1 MSHIV
6 IIIDRKPHP
15 PTDAPALNAADCAA
29 TVTYA
34 VPHDATDAEVGQ
46 AVRKLV
52 KQVRDLGA

>member
-6 IIIDRKPHP
+6 IIIDRAPPP
-15 PTDAPALNAADCAA
+15 PTGLAPESEAVSAS
-29 TVTYA
+29 VKYV
-34 VPHDATDAEVGQ
+34 VPHEATDAEVGQ